1 MREILADLVAEQQG
15 LDQSLQRAPDRSW
28 KTKVGDRGWTVQ
40 DTIAY
45 LWWTERHIAGV
56 LADEVVP
63 AKVVAEYGG
72 VDGFEQA
79 GVDSARGRRPQEVIE
94 QWRFARADVV
104 DALSRL
110 GENDRI
116 QWLDG
121 NVSAQTFATMRLA
134 DTWAHGLEILTAL
147 DKEIIDTPRLIHIAW
162 LGWATLPNAFAKAG
176 EEYPEEVRVE
186 LVGPGYARWVF
197 GPEDSEHIVRGQA
210 SDWCRVVVG
219 FIDAPD
225 AENLSAQG
233 TLAEAALRLAD
244 IRP

>member
-15 LDQSLQRAPDRSW
+15 LDQSLQRAPDRDW
-28 KTKVGDRGWTVQ
+28 KKKVGDRGWTVQ

-56 LADEVVP
+56 LTDEVVP
-63 AKVVAEYGG
+63 QATLKKHGG
-72 VDGFEQA
+72 VEGFEQA
-79 GVDSARGRRPQEVIE
+79 GVDSAKTRRPQEVIE

-110 GENDRI
+110 GENDRVP
-116 QWLDG
+116 WLNG

-134 DTWAHGLEILTAL
+134 DTWAHGLEILTSL
-147 DKEIIDTPRLIHIAW
+147 DKEIIDTPRLRHIAW
-162 LGWATLPNAFAKAG
+162 LGWATLPSAFAKAG
-176 EEYPEEVRVE
+176 EKYPEEVRVE

-197 GPEDSEHIVRGQA
+197 GPEDSQHVIRGQA
-210 SDWCRVVVG
+210 GEWCRLVVG
-219 FIDAPD
+219 FLDSTE
-225 AENLSAQG
+225 AESLTATG
-233 TLAEAALRLAD
+233 ELAEAALRNAD

>member
-15 LDQSLQRAPDRSW
+15 LDQSLQRAPDRDW
-28 KTKVGDRGWTVQ
+28 KKKIGRRGWTVQ

-45 LWWTERHIAGV
+45 LWWAERHIAGV
-56 LADEVVP
+56 LTDEIV
-63 AKVVAEYGG
+63 AKDAIAEHGG
-72 VDGFEQA
+72 LEGFEQA
-79 GVDSARGRRPQEVIE
+79 GVANAKGKRPQEVIE

-110 GENDRI
+110 TGNDRI

-121 NVSAQTFATMRLA
+121 NISAQAFATMRLA
-134 DTWAHGLEILTAL
+134 DTWGHELEIHTGLE
-147 DKEIIDTPRLIHIAW
+147 KEIIDTPRLRHIAW
-162 LGWATLPNAFAKAG
+162 LGWATLPSAFAKADL
-176 EEYPEEVRVE
+176 EYPEEVRVE

-219 FIDAPD
+219 FLDGDATESLT
-225 AENLSAQG
+225 ATGE
-233 TLAEAALRLAD
+233 LAEVALLHAD

>member
-15 LDQSLQRAPDRSW
+15 LDQSLQRAPDRDW
-28 KTKVGDRGWTVQ
+28 KKRVGDRGWSVQ

-45 LWWTERHIAGV
+45 LWWAERHAARVLTDEIEADKAIA
-56 LADEVVP
+56 EH
-63 AKVVAEYGG
+63 GG
-72 VDGFEQA
+72 VEGFEQA
-79 GVDSARGRRPQEVIE
+79 GVAAAGSKRPQEVIE

-110 GENDRI
+110 SKNDRI
-116 QWLDG
+116 GWLGG
-121 NVSAQTFATMRLA
+121 NISARTFATMRLA

-147 DKEIIDTPRLIHIAW
+147 DKEIIDTPRLIHVAW
-162 LGWATLPNAFAKAG
+162 LGWATLPNAFRTAG

-197 GPEDSEHIVRGQA
+197 GPEDSEHVIRGQGV
-210 SDWCRVVVG
+210 DWCRVVVG
-219 FIDAPD
+219 FSDAD
-225 AENLSAQG
+225 DFESLTATGE
-233 TLAEAALRLAD
+233 LAEAALRIAD